1 MKMARVLLVSLM
13 TLGTPAVAQTAAE
26 LLTVAAISATLDANI
41 RLPSGAF
48 MVTNPKYAQEFAA
61 QLGAD
66 AGKYTNYSLYV
77 AKGLATRL
85 ADNFIGQ
92 LETSFATSGYFKGTT
107 SSQTVGAEV
116 RTRSEYTNDMNGKT
130 LLLYVVKRA
139 DGVYFL
145 VGQKK

>member
-1 MKMARVLLVSLM
+1 MKIARVLLVSLM

-26 LLTVAAISATLDANI
+26 LLAVAAISATLDANI

-66 AGKYTNYSLYV
+66 AGNYTNYSLYV

-85 ADNFIGQ
+85 ADSFIGQ
-92 LETSFATSGYFKGTT
+92 LETSFATSGYFKGAT
-107 SSQTVGAEV
+107 SRQTVGSEV
-116 RTRSEYTNDMNGKT
+116 RTRSEFTNDTNGKT
-130 LLLYVVKRA
+130 LLLYVVQRA

>member
-1 MKMARVLLVSLM
+1 MKIAQVLLVSLM

-66 AGKYTNYSLYV
+66 AGKYTNYALYV

-92 LETSFATSGYFKGTT
+92 LETSFATSGYFKGAT
-107 SSQTVGAEV
+107 SSQTVGAEL
-116 RTRSEYTNDMNGKT
+116 RTRSEYTNDMNRKT